1 MTTHNHTLGFPRIG
15 LKRELKKALEGYWA
29 GQISQDELRD
39 TGRELR
45 RRHWQLQKEAGVE
58 LLPVGDF
65 AWYDHVLGTSL
76 LFGNVPPRHAM
87 PVRTGKL
94 TSIPCSVL
102 PAAVRLPV
110 NRPPQRK

>member
-39 TGRELR
+39 NGRELR

-58 LLPVGDF
+58 LLPV
-65 AWYDHVLGTSL
+65 AWLMSKGCLIGQTCKTRGITITLGAET
-76 LFGNVPPRHAM
+76 V
-87 PVRTGKL
+87 
-94 TSIPCSVL
+94 C
-102 PAAVRLPV
+102 
-110 NRPPQRK
+110 

>member
-39 TGRELR
+39 NGRELR
-45 RRHWQLQKEAGVE
+45 RRHCKKRPGLNYYRSGIS
-58 LLPVGDF
+58 P
-65 AWYDHVLGTSL
+65 GTIMFSAPACCS
-76 LFGNVPPRHAM
+76 VMCHHAM
-87 PVRTGKL
+87 PVPTGKL

-102 PAAVRLPV
+102 PAAVHLPV
-110 NRPPQRK
+110 NRRLRRK

>member
-29 GQISQDELRD
+29 GQISQDELNYAAV
-39 TGRELR
+39 TGSCKKRPGLNYYRSGISPGTIMFSAPACCSVMYR
-45 RRHWQLQKEAGVE
+45 R
-58 LLPVGDF
+58 
-65 AWYDHVLGTSL
+65 
-76 LFGNVPPRHAM
+76 AM

-110 NRPPQRK
+110 NRRLRRK

>member
-45 RRHWQLQKEAGVE
+45 RRHWQLQKEACG
-58 LLPVGDF
+58 
-65 AWYDHVLGTSL
+65 
-76 LFGNVPPRHAM
+76 
-87 PVRTGKL
+87 
-94 TSIPCSVL
+94 
-102 PAAVRLPV
+102 
-110 NRPPQRK
+110 